1 MQLVLEI
8 SFLHMQLDSII
19 FWYDCARMM
28 KPEESDGKVLHPV
41 QDREDLL
48 VLELITF
55 LHYWQTERVS
65 LDLQTLSVV
74 ASIKESVRQQPQVV
88 ALQMHPLT

>member
-1 MQLVLEI
+1 
-8 SFLHMQLDSII
+8 
-19 FWYDCARMM
+19 MM
-28 KPEESDGKVLHPV
+28 KPEESEGKVLHPV

-55 LHYWQTERVS
+55 WHYWQTERVS